1 MKLEQFHPDIISTED
16 INRLLEQR
24 FGMQIDVDS
33 ITAEDRT
40 LFLEALRKAN
50 DEIAFQVGP
59 LHTHNHP
66 KYQEN
71 AMMIELLETVD
82 GVDEE
87 DAGDTDDLEDVVA
100 PEYKQIIDMLEK
112 GKSAD
117 DIKDMMPDQAEMVD
131 QVVADI
137 KAVQEKFSTFGN
149 DLGEAQ
155 GFRLSGSEAAA
166 LRLLVGNTNYMR
178 AIRALEMAN
187 RGQSVPS
194 DLMKGFMPILDHLQ
208 GFLRGGVGAVNRF
221 KQLAKLN
228 PQKEDSDSKKGDVA
242 MNTEAKKTDQD
253 KDGDNDF
260 ADIMIARMVKGGMS
274 KADAI
279 KKVKGKKYNE
289 QLAKKL
295 EGVEDRIRRAK
306 LKEGQMEQAELA
318 MAAKDMVD
326 KLTGMLEDIGQ
337 MQNEDLLPISDSIRS
352 EMGEEVA
359 SSFAGKVETALGSL
373 LDSVKSARTEME
385 DASRIV
391 TGETTPDDTM
401 GADTPTDDKPGD
413 DLGDLDDLGSDDE
426 LDDIEGTDAA
436 AGGTDPEGREKR
448 ESVEDMYR
456 KKISEASD
464 LYAKLS
470 KK

>member
-1 MKLEQFHPDIISTED
+1 
-16 INRLLEQR
+16 
-24 FGMQIDVDS
+24 
-33 ITAEDRT
+33 
-40 LFLEALRKAN
+40 
-50 DEIAFQVGP
+50 
-59 LHTHNHP
+59 
-66 KYQEN
+66 
-71 AMMIELLETVD
+71 
-82 GVDEE
+82 
-87 DAGDTDDLEDVVA
+87 
-100 PEYKQIIDMLEK
+100 
-112 GKSAD
+112 
-117 DIKDMMPDQAEMVD
+117 
-131 QVVADI
+131 
-137 KAVQEKFSTFGN
+137 
-149 DLGEAQ
+149 
-155 GFRLSGSEAAA
+155 
-166 LRLLVGNTNYMR
+166 MR

-373 LDSVKSARTEME
+373 LDAVKSARTEME

>member
-1 MKLEQFHPDIISTED
+1 
-16 INRLLEQR
+16 
-24 FGMQIDVDS
+24 
-33 ITAEDRT
+33 
-40 LFLEALRKAN
+40 
-50 DEIAFQVGP
+50 
-59 LHTHNHP
+59 
-66 KYQEN
+66 
-71 AMMIELLETVD
+71 
-82 GVDEE
+82 
-87 DAGDTDDLEDVVA
+87 
-100 PEYKQIIDMLEK
+100 
-112 GKSAD
+112 
-117 DIKDMMPDQAEMVD
+117 
-131 QVVADI
+131 
-137 KAVQEKFSTFGN
+137 
-149 DLGEAQ
+149 
-155 GFRLSGSEAAA
+155 
-166 LRLLVGNTNYMR
+166 
-178 AIRALEMAN
+178 
-187 RGQSVPS
+187 
-194 DLMKGFMPILDHLQ
+194 
-208 GFLRGGVGAVNRF
+208 
-221 KQLAKLN
+221 
-228 PQKEDSDSKKGDVA
+228 
-242 MNTEAKKTDQD
+242 
-253 KDGDNDF
+253 
-260 ADIMIARMVKGGMS
+260 MS

-295 EGVEDRIRRAK
+295 ESIEDRIRRAK

-373 LDSVKSARTEME
+373 LDAVKSARTEME

-456 KKISEASD
+456 KNISEASD

>member
-33 ITAEDRT
+33 ISPEDRT
-40 LFLEALRKAN
+40 MFLEALRKAN

-59 LHTHNHP
+59 LHTHNHR

-87 DAGDTDDLEDVVA
+87 DKGDTDDLEDVVA

-117 DIKDMMPDQAEMVD
+117 DIKKMMPKQADMVD

-137 KAVQEKFSTFGN
+137 KAVQEKLSTFGN
-149 DLGEAQ
+149 DLDEAQ

-228 PQKEDSDSKKGDVA
+228 PKKEDSDSEKGDVA

-260 ADIMIARMVKGGMS
+260 ADIMIARMMKGGMS

-295 EGVEDRIRRAK
+295 EAVEDSIRRNK

-373 LDSVKSARTEME
+373 LDAVKSARTEME

-401 GADTPTDDKPGD
+401 GADMPKDDKADD
-413 DLGDLDDLGSDDE
+413 DLGDLDDLGGDDE

-436 AGGTDPEGREKR
+436 AGGTEPEGREKR